1 MWSQNYCISRDPP
14 AATPKGG
21 GRAHACCRWLQCPL
35 GVGIGRC
42 SVSSQDAA
50 LLQFLLPASP
60 RSSVS
65 GPPQPAESF
74 APPPPVISCV
84 R

>member
-14 AATPKGG
+14 AATP
-21 GRAHACCRWLQCPL
+21 
-35 GVGIGRC
+35 VGISRC

-50 LLQFLLPASP
+50 LLQGLPPASP

-74 APPPPVISCV
+74 APPPGDFLCEVTPVGRS
-84 R
+84 